1 MSFAKLLVEGEK
13 LTKDNFANPPKAMG
27 VLPFWFWNGEM
38 DEEEM
43 IWQMKEY
50 HAKGISGLFIHGRF
64 GESIGYLSDKWFERT
79 KHAVKVA
86 KEIGI
91 DVWVYDEMNWPS
103 GSAYRKVPKEN
114 PKLRQKYL
122 EMVALPVPGP
132 IFTFLEAT
140 DDRYVNTGDS
150 KPIVAYACSQEEFDT
165 NLNPDTIIDLTPN
178 LSFNAVIP
186 WEAPKGNWRLLYF
199 LEKEIDYY
207 IDALNPEST
216 KKFLDETHEKY
227 KAAVGEEFGNV
238 MPGFYTDEPAM
249 HYYHVGMQNQ
259 VIPWTTQMFKIFRE
273 RRGYD
278 LKPYLPALFLDMG
291 ERTAQVRYD
300 FWKTLT
306 EQYSESYYK
315 QIRDWCEANN
325 VLFTG
330 HLLGEEWIWMHAR
343 CEGNIFK
350 HLKHMHITGVD
361 HLYPIVGTKEAPSQH
376 VALKIA
382 SSAAHHY
389 GSNQLLCESMGGTYW
404 DCTLER
410 MKWIANWEYVLGVTI
425 FNNHGY
431 HYSIEG
437 ERKRDWPPSQF
448 YHHTWWKY
456 YDNFVKYMSRLGHML
471 SGGKHI
477 AKILM
482 LYPINNAW
490 ANYKPSGPSDL
501 FNLMQS
507 DFDYMTDLLL
517 RLHYDFDYTDEDILA
532 DAEVVD
538 RKLRI
543 NQEEFSVIFLPPIT
557 ALQQSAFDKLNEFVE
572 QGGTVIADTLIPNA
586 LLDAK
591 DDNSLINIKKLFGKD
606 PADLLKH
613 LSNGSSFTV
622 NKVSSIGKGSV
633 YLFEGK
639 GLSKEKKET
648 EIKKLL
654 EEILTP
660 DVTIGEEDVFYLH
673 KVKDDFDLYF
683 FTNTQQVNHGEVDIT
698 FEKVGTPELWNP
710 ETGEIEKMNH
720 YSVENNRLKITL
732 PFDSTQSHF
741 VIVKDE
747 LEKPYVASS
756 NLTVTELTNKK
767 LIGYSKEK
775 INKAEVKVVTADGE
789 KNVNADTVKKL
800 NDIKLNGSYSFDI
813 TEDNVLCIGKYKMI
827 MEDELSNTNEVINED
842 YDDGNW
848 LDVTMGAW
856 EMQLPQERDD
866 ATYPVTLWYR
876 TSFEMEKV
884 PANPRILIDGF
895 SGKEYTMFIN
905 GKEVKDKGRRS
916 KIDAEIKEVDIKDFV
931 KEGKNVVAVKLVVVR
946 RTDGMLDLLKVV
958 GDFTLNKNN
967 NTYSIGEKGNTIEL
981 GDWTKQ
987 GYPHYSGTGVYTTE
1001 FDLPEEYLNG
1011 KLFLNVNCGEDI
1023 VEVKINDGE
1032 SKVALWNPYQLDIS
1046 GLVKEGKNKIELSVT
1061 NTLINMLEA
1070 VEQKSGIFEPPV
1082 IIHAPV
1088 YEIEL

>member
-1 MSFAKLLVEGEK
+1 MGFAQVLLNGEK
-13 LTKDNFANPPKAMG
+13 LTKNNFADPPKAMG

-38 DEEEM
+38 EEEEM
-43 IWQMKEY
+43 RWQMKEY
-50 HAKGISGLFIHGRF
+50 HSKGISGLFIHGRF
-64 GESIGYLSDKWFERT
+64 GESIGYLSDTWFERT
-79 KHAVKVA
+79 KHAVKIA

-150 KPIVAYACSQEEFDT
+150 KPIVAYACSEDEFNG
-165 NLNPDTIIDLTPN
+165 NLNPDTLIDLTPN

-207 IDALNPEST
+207 IDALNPDST

-227 KAAVGEEFGNV
+227 KSAVGEEFGGV

-291 ERTAQVRYD
+291 EKTAQVRFD

-330 HLLGEEWIWMHAR
+330 HLLGEEWIWMHSR

-361 HLYPIVGTKEAPSQH
+361 HLYPIVGSKDAPSQH

-389 GSNQLLCESMGGTYW
+389 GSSQLLCESMGGTYW

-410 MKWIANWEYVLGVTI
+410 MKWIANWEYALGVTI

-456 YDNFVKYMSRLGHML
+456 YDHFVKYMSRLGHML
-471 SGGKHI
+471 SGGKHV

-482 LYPINNAW
+482 LYPINSAW
-490 ANYKPSGPSDL
+490 ANYKPSGPTGL

-507 DFDYMTDLLL
+507 DFDYLTDLFL

-538 RKLRI
+538 GKLKI

-557 ALQQSAFDKLNEFVE
+557 ALQKSAFDKLNEFVSK
-572 QGGTVIADTLIPNA
+572 GGTLIADTIIPNT
-586 LLDAK
+586 LLDEEPPDYNEK
-591 DDNSLINIKKLFGKD
+591 IRELFGKD
-606 PADLLKH
+606 PAELLMNLTNGNSFNISK
-613 LSNGSSFTV
+613 SN
-622 NKVSSIGKGSV
+622 SIGEGSV
-633 YLFEGK
+633 YLIEGK
-639 GLSKEKKET
+639 GLSSEKKEA
-648 EIKKLL
+648 EIKNLL
-654 EEILTP
+654 DQVVVP
-660 DVTIGEEDVFYLH
+660 DITISEEDVFYLH
-673 KVKDDFDLYF
+673 KIKDDFDLYF
-683 FTNTQQVNHGEVDIT
+683 LTNTQQKKLGQVEIT

-710 ETGEIEKMNH
+710 ETGEIEKMNI
-720 YSVENNRLKITL
+720 YSVENNRLKLTL

-741 VIVKDE
+741 IIIRDE
-747 LEKPYVASS
+747 LERPYVTST
-756 NLTVTELTNKK
+756 NLLISELTNGMLK
-767 LIGYSKEK
+767 GYAIDK
-775 INKAEVKVVTADGE
+775 IDKATAEVVTEAGKKTVSVESIE
-789 KNVNADTVKKL
+789 KLD
-800 NDIKLNGSYSFDI
+800 DIKLDGNFSFNI
-813 TEDNVLCIGKYKMI
+813 TEDNVLCIGKYKMM
-827 MEDELSNTNEVINED
+827 MEDEKSNVDDIVKED
-842 YDDGNW
+842 YDDNNW
-848 LDVTMGAW
+848 LNVTMGAW

-866 ATYPVTLWYR
+866 ASYPVTLWYR
-876 TSFEMEKV
+876 TSFVIENV
-884 PANPRILIDGF
+884 PDNPRILIDGF
-895 SGKEYTMFIN
+895 SGKEYQLYIN
-905 GKEVKDKGRRS
+905 GQEVKDKGSRS
-916 KIDAEIKEVDIKDFV
+916 KIDAEIKQVDIKNFV
-931 KEGKNVVAVKLVVVR
+931 KEGKNIIAVKLVAVR
-946 RTDGMLDLLKVV
+946 RTDGLLDLIKIV
-958 GDFTLNKNN
+958 GDFTLNSNN
-967 NTYSIGEKGNTIEL
+967 NIYTIGEKVDKISL
-981 GDWTKQ
+981 GDWAKQ
-987 GYPHYSGTGVYTTE
+987 GYPFYSGTGVYKTE
-1001 FDLPEEYLNG
+1001 FNLPNDYLKG
-1011 KLFLNVNCGEDI
+1011 RLFLDVNCGED
-1023 VEVKINDGE
+1023 VLEVKVNE
-1032 SKVALWNPYQLDIS
+1032 SDSKLALWNPYRLDITEM
-1046 GLVKEGKNKIELSVT
+1046 VKKGNNKIELSVT

-1070 VEQKSGIFEPPV
+1070 VEKESGIFQPPV
-1082 IIHAPV
+1082 IIHAPE
-1088 YEIEL
+1088 YEIEF